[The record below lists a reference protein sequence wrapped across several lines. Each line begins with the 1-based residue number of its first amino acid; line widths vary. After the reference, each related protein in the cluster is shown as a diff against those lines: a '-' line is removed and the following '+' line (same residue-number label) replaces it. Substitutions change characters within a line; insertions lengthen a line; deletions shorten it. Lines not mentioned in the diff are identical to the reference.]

1 LLHASFLLQFAP
13 GFLYFHAM
21 RAIIQRVQYARIT
34 INDNI
39 QRSIAGG
46 ACIFLGIEHEDQAGD
61 IDWLAAKIARLRI
74 FDDGDGKMN
83 LSLQDIDGEALVVSQ
98 FTLHASTKKGN
109 RPSWIRAADPELAE
123 PIYAQFVLHLQD
135 HLKKPVTTGEFGAH
149 MNIEL
154 LNDGPVTIFIDTKNR
169 E

>member
-1 LLHASFLLQFAP
+1 
-13 GFLYFHAM
+13 M

-39 QRSIAGG
+39 HRSIDGG
-46 ACIFLGIEHEDQAGD
+46 AVIFLGIEHEDQAAD

-74 FDDGDGKMN
+74 FDDRDGKMN

-109 RPSWIRAADPELAE
+109 RPSWIRAAAPEIAE
-123 PIYAQFVLHLQD
+123 PMYAQFVLHLQD
-135 HLKKPVTTGEFGAH
+135 HLKKTVTTGEFGAH

>member
-1 LLHASFLLQFAP
+1 
-13 GFLYFHAM
+13 M
-21 RAIIQRVQYARIT
+21 RAVIQRVEYARIT
-34 INDNI
+34 IEDNI
-39 QRSIAGG
+39 HRSIAGG
-46 ACIFLGIEHEDQAGD
+46 ICLFLGIENEDTVED
-61 IDWLAAKIARLRI
+61 IEWLAAKIARLRI

-109 RPSWIRAADPELAE
+109 RPSWIRAAEPAIAE
-123 PIYAQFVLHLQD
+123 PIYEQFVLHLQR
-135 HLKKPVTTGEFGAH
+135 HLKKTIITGEFGAH